1 MEKLGFSIA
10 EVAKLLGV
18 SRPTVYALINNE
30 QLPTI
35 HAGRRVIVPAEQFK
49 HWIESRSTGRNDK

>member
-30 QLPTI
+30 KLPTF
-35 HAGRRVIVPAEQFK
+35 HAGRRVIIPAEQLK
-49 HWIESRSTGRNDK
+49 QWIEARSTGRN